1 MSKPSGT
8 VLSSQNSWDMASH
21 LISSSAF
28 LAGSDGAP
36 LPGLVADVEQPGI
49 GGLLLGKGLSLVPNS
64 GDMAITGG
72 DAKEASKRESKR
84 KQVLSA
90 KDKDKEYST
99 VSATNSQFCATVCTL
114 TGFAHLLIFCF
125 LVSVC
130 YYWHY

>member
-1 MSKPSGT
+1 M
-8 VLSSQNSWDMASH
+8 SSQNSWDMASY

-36 LPGLVADVEQPGI
+36 LPGLVADAEQPGI
-49 GGLLLGKGLSLVPNS
+49 GGLLVGKGLSLVPNS
-64 GDMAITGG
+64 GDIAIIGG

-99 VSATNSQFCATVCTL
+99 VSATNLQFCATVCTL
-114 TGFAHLLIFCF
+114 TGLLTCESFVF
-125 LVSVC
+125 WSVFVITGITEAC
-130 YYWHY
+130 

>member
-1 MSKPSGT
+1 VSKSPGT
-8 VLSSQNSWDMASH
+8 VLSSQNSWDMTSH

-64 GDMAITGG
+64 GDIAITGG

-99 VSATNSQFCATVCTL
+99 VSATKLQFCATVCTL
-114 TGFAHLLIFCF
+114 TGFAHL
-125 LVSVC
+125 
-130 YYWHY
+130 

>member
-1 MSKPSGT
+1 
-8 VLSSQNSWDMASH
+8 MASH

-64 GDMAITGG
+64 GDIAITGG

-90 KDKDKEYST
+90 KDRDKEYST
-99 VSATNSQFCATVCTL
+99 VSATNLQFFATLCTL
-114 TGFAHLLIFCF
+114 TGFAHL
-125 LVSVC
+125 
-130 YYWHY
+130 